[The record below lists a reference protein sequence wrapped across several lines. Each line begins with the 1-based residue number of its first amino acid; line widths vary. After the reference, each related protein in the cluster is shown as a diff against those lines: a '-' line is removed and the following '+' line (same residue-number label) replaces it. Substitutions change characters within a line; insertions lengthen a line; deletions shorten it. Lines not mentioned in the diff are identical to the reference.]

1 MSVNYTALDKKIDDY
16 VTMGP
21 DDQPGYS
28 EYDQYDEEKYR
39 ANKKQY
45 EEKSEGKEMIE
56 ENKVIEYALKYLDKR
71 IARLSQDLSDSCYL
85 PEESKYADELERLIR
100 DREEIKKMRDC

>member
-21 DDQPGYS
+21 DDYPGYS

-45 EEKSEGKEMIE
+45 EEKSEEKEMIE

-71 IARLSQDLSDSCYL
+71 IARLGQDLSDHCYL
-85 PEESKYADELERLIR
+85 PEETKYTDELERLIK
-100 DREEIKKMRDC
+100 DREEIEKMRDC